1 MRIAVFGNL
10 AFFYL
15 VPVRDFEG
23 LCTTDLF
30 LDTLGIECG
39 TNLIFIH
46 IKHSSMYDY
55 VMFAVIAY
63 PVAGAPVEGGGYAP

>member
-10 AFFYL
+10 AFLYL
-15 VPVRDFEG
+15 VPVRDFKG
-23 LCTTDLF
+23 LCAADLF
-30 LDTLGIECG
+30 LNTLGIECG

-63 PVAGAPVEGGGYAP
+63 PVEGAQGERGGYTP